1 MNAVAQELCS
11 EYTKHRDQTAKVT
24 RPRRA
29 RARARVFLRGNFA
42 GIIDE
47 VRAQYE
53 RECQQMLPQL
63 ERDLKVCPP
72 APPLLDS
79 RDSSLCFAVLS
90 VFFDVFLSFFFR
102 VGTQSL
108 DSLVLPSSS
117 GMLMQVTCDV

>member
-1 MNAVAQELCS
+1 M
-11 EYTKHRDQTAKVT
+11 
-24 RPRRA
+24 
-29 RARARVFLRGNFA
+29 FLRGNFA

-63 ERDLKVCPP
+63 ERDLKVCHPT
-72 APPLLDS
+72 PPLFYS
-79 RDSSLCFAVLS
+79 RDSSLCFGVLS
-90 VFFDVFLSFFFR
+90 VFFDVFFVLFFR

-108 DSLVLPSSS
+108 DLLVLPSSS